1 MGDDASTQSLASLAE
16 ATHPRD
22 DMAEVL
28 AGRLASPVA
37 AAVTLDAATEL
48 VMVMPT
54 ELARDPDVYQR
65 LQRLAGEVEIEIFA
79 VGQAR
84 HARAERRSEPGQ

>member
-16 ATHPRD
+16 GTHPHD
-22 DMAEVL
+22 HGAEVL

-37 AAVTLDAATEL
+37 AVVTLDAATEL
-48 VMVMPT
+48 VMAMPT
-54 ELARDPDVYQR
+54 ELACDPDVIKG
-65 LQRLAGEVEIEIFA
+65 LQRLAGEVEIVIFA

-84 HARAERRSEPGQ
+84 HAGAERRSEPGQ